1 MSPLIVPQMA
11 RSFLASVE
19 RLNSLI
25 LDAEQDIR
33 KKQELVQSGVSA
45 TRLDSTIRKKLEVIS
60 IELDTLVIAHHKEPS
75 SPTKASR
82 AAAIRKL
89 EEDLGVLERDLQQ
102 RQRTAPDMGPSKPD
116 FSRVTDTEL
125 AQMQQKMR
133 ERRH

>member
-1 MSPLIVPQMA
+1 MA
-11 RSFLASVE
+11 RSFMTSVE

-33 KKQELVQSGVSA
+33 KKEALVQSSTSTA
-45 TRLDSTIRKKLEVIS
+45 KLDSTIRKKLEVIS

-75 SPTKASR
+75 SPMKDSR
-82 AAAIRKL
+82 ATAIKKL
-89 EEDLGVLERDLQQ
+89 EEALGGLERDLQQ
-102 RQRTAPDMGPSKPD
+102 RQRAAGEVRPAKQD
-116 FSRVTDTEL
+116 FARATDTEL

>member
-1 MSPLIVPQMA
+1 MA
-11 RSFLASVE
+11 RSFSASVE

-33 KKQELVQSGVSA
+33 KKQDLVQSGVSPA
-45 TRLDSTIRKKLEVIS
+45 RLDSTIRKKLEVIS

-75 SPTKASR
+75 SPTKDSR
-82 AAAIRKL
+82 AAAIKRL
-89 EEDLGVLERDLQQ
+89 EEGLGLLERDLQQ
-102 RQRTAPDMGPSKPD
+102 RQRTAPETAPTKPD
-116 FSRVTDTEL
+116 FARATDTEL